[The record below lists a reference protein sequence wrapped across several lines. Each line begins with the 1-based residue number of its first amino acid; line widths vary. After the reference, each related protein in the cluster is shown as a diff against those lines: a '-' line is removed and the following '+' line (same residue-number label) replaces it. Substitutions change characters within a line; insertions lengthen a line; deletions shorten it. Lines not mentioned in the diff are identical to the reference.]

1 METNGRGTVEL
12 SAEAVQ
18 GIVTED
24 VVDIA
29 VTRSMVVNMGHL
41 AAMAFMPRMVRL
53 VGVGP
58 NREVVVIRLEIRD
71 HA

>member
-12 SAEAVQ
+12 SAEAAQ
-18 GIVTED
+18 GILTED
-24 VVDIA
+24 VVNID
-29 VTRSMVVNMGHL
+29 VKRSQIVNMGHL
-41 AAMAFMPRMVRL
+41 AAMASLPRMIRL

-71 HA
+71 DA